1 MLAATA
7 ADNEHL
13 HPPKAN
19 CVRELRAE
27 ELSAGNRVYL

>member
-7 ADNEHL
+7 ADDKHL
-13 HPPKAN
+13 HPPKSN
-19 CVRELRAE
+19 CVWELRAE